1 MIQYVLNRVRNNMK
15 YIQILFDITQ
25 KIFLGI
31 WNFFSISFGFP
42 YEEQAKK
49 MKDYDARGKDNP
61 KRKHTV
67 YRANK
72 VSKDKE

>member
-1 MIQYVLNRVRNNMK
+1 MK
-15 YIQILFDITQ
+15 YIHKLFGIIR
-25 KIFLGI
+25 KVFVLI
-31 WNFFSISFGFP
+31 WNVLSIFFGFT

-49 MKDYDARGKDNP
+49 MKDYDMRGKDNP
-61 KRKHTV
+61 KRNHTS